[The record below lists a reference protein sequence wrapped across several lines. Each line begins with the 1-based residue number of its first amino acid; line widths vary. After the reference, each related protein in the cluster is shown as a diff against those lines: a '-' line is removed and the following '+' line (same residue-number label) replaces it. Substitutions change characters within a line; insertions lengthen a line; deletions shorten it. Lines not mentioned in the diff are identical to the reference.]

1 MYNISEYFY
10 NPFLVVSVGLYR
22 YRLGDIVKIAGF
34 HHSTPELQFICRRSL
49 VLSINIDKNTEKDLQ
64 LAVEEASK
72 LLEAEKL
79 EIVDFTSF
87 VEKSSD
93 PGHYVIFWEL
103 SSDASE
109 DVLQSCANCMD
120 LAFVDAG
127 YMGSRKIKTIGPL
140 ELRILKRGTFKEILD
155 HFLSLGGAVSQ
166 FKTPRFVSPL
176 NHKVLQ
182 ILSRNTTRNYFST
195 AYGL

>member
-1 MYNISEYFY
+1 MK
-10 NPFLVVSVGLYR
+10 V
-22 YRLGDIVKIAGF
+22 AGF
-34 HHSTPELQFICRRSL
+34 HNSTPELRFICRRSL

-64 LAVEEASK
+64 LAVEEAAK
-72 LLEAEKL
+72 LLDAEKL

-93 PGHYVIFWEL
+93 PGRYVIFWEL
-103 SSDASE
+103 SSDARE
-109 DVLQSCANCMD
+109 DVLRSCANCLD

-127 YMGSRKIKTIGPL
+127 YTGSRKIRAIGPL

-166 FKTPRFVSPL
+166 FKAPRFVSPL
-176 NHKVLQ
+176 NVKVLQ
-182 ILSRNTTRNYFST
+182 ILSRNTTRSYFST